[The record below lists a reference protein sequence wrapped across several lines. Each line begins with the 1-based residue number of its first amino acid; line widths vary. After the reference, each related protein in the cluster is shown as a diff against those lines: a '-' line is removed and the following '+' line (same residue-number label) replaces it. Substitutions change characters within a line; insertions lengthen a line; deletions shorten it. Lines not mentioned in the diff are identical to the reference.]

1 MESKATQEET
11 TAAVEQIDL
20 RKYWL
25 VLKRRWWA
33 AAGTFVLPVA
43 AATALTLSEEPV
55 YRASGQLLLQVDRS
69 ASLTGVGQDLSDFE
83 TVSGQT
89 DPLKTQAALL
99 RSPVILQEVA
109 KSLDIRNSE
118 GELIAPDAIARSLNV
133 EALGDSD
140 VLVLSYTS
148 DEPDLAVAIVNQV
161 METYVDKN
169 VLANRATAAAAREFL
184 ADEKPIAQAAA
195 EQAAE
200 DIRQFKTDNQ
210 VIALDQEVSTTL
222 EAISTLSGEINEAQ
236 ARLAELESRSG
247 ELQRQLNMSPQQAAT
262 ASTLSQAPGIQQVL
276 TDLQTAQTELASQ
289 QALYTQEYPVIQ
301 NLQRQVDSLNA
312 LLQERV
318 AQVLGQA
325 LDVPA
330 ASLQMVDLQQDLT
343 SQLLSIEIERLSL
356 LPRVSSLIETRSRF
370 QQRANAFPSLE
381 KQQRNLERQLETAT
395 SIYESLESRLQEA
408 SIAENQSIGT
418 AQIIE
423 AALGPTVIA
432 ADNKKL
438 LVAGAV
444 AGVFLGIAVA
454 FFLDLVD
461 RTVKTV
467 QDAESLFGYTLL
479 GVIPKFSTEAY
490 LQSLHGLP
498 PQKSNQKISPRI
510 VALDAYGAYNSFVY
524 SAYQMLQA
532 NLKFM
537 SSDKKNRAI
546 AITSSIPQEG
556 KSEVSANLAATLA
569 QNGSRVLLVDADMR
583 SPSQHH
589 LWGLVN
595 AVGLSHVLVGEG
607 TLAQGIQAISNNL
620 FVLTAGIVP
629 PNPLALIDSERMKT
643 LIQGFLREYDYVVF
657 DTPPLAGIADA
668 AVLGTAV
675 DGVLLLARTRFVD
688 SASAIAAKS
697 LLARSGANVLGLV
710 ANGVDTKDE
719 PNSIY
724 AHYARAPEEY
734 RLENSSGSE
743 SVAKLPNLFSK

>member
-370 QQRANAFPSLE
+370 QQRANAFHTLE

-498 PQKSNQKISPRI
+498 PQKSKSKNFTSYCRSRR
-510 VALDAYGAYNSFVY
+510 LWR
-524 SAYQMLQA
+524 LQ
-532 NLKFM
+532 
-537 SSDKKNRAI
+537 
-546 AITSSIPQEG
+546 
-556 KSEVSANLAATLA
+556 
-569 QNGSRVLLVDADMR
+569 LV
-583 SPSQHH
+583 
-589 LWGLVN
+589 
-595 AVGLSHVLVGEG
+595 
-607 TLAQGIQAISNNL
+607 
-620 FVLTAGIVP
+620 
-629 PNPLALIDSERMKT
+629 
-643 LIQGFLREYDYVVF
+643 
-657 DTPPLAGIADA
+657 
-668 AVLGTAV
+668 
-675 DGVLLLARTRFVD
+675 
-688 SASAIAAKS
+688 
-697 LLARSGANVLGLV
+697 
-710 ANGVDTKDE
+710 
-719 PNSIY
+719 
-724 AHYARAPEEY
+724 
-734 RLENSSGSE
+734 RL
-743 SVAKLPNLFSK
+743 